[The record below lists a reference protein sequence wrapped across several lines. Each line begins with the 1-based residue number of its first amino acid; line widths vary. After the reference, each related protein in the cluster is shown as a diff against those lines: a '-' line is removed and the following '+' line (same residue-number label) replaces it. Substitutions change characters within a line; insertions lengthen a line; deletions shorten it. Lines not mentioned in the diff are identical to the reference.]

1 MFDIGW
7 TEIALIGGVAV
18 VVMGPE
24 ELPRTL
30 YALGKIVRKIRAF
43 TSDIQKSLDRI
54 VNESEIE
61 DVARSVNEKIG
72 GPNLQFEIDRQIAEE
87 ERRISSLE
95 DSLEPP
101 AGIKVEDV
109 TSDQK

>member
-24 ELPRTL
+24 EMPRAL
-30 YALGKIVRKIRAF
+30 YNLGKIVRKIRLF

-54 VNESEIE
+54 VNEAEVDTLAQEIN
-61 DVARSVNEKIG
+61 AKIG
-72 GPNLQFEIDRQIAEE
+72 GPNLKFEIEKQLAEE
-87 ERRISSLE
+87 EMRE
-95 DSLEPP
+95 AAAEEPP
-101 AGIKVEDV
+101 DPMA
-109 TSDQK
+109 S